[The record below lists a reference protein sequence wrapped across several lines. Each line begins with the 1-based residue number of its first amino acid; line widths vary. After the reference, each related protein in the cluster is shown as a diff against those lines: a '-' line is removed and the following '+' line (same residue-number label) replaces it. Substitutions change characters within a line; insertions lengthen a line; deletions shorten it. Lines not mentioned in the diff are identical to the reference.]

1 MIVNKRISIEML
13 YYEIIYS
20 WDLVPK
26 QKEDLI
32 KKYPTIPFIKPGYV
46 FLLLRDKT

>member
-1 MIVNKRISIEML
+1 MIVKKRIL
-13 YYEIIYS
+13 KQYDIIYS

-32 KKYPTIPFIKPGYV
+32 NKFQSIPFIKPGYV
-46 FLLLRDKT
+46 

>member
-1 MIVNKRISIEML
+1 MIVKKRISKQ
-13 YYEIIYS
+13 YEIINS

-32 KKYPTIPFIKPGYV
+32 DKFPSILFIKPGYV
-46 FLLLRDKT
+46 